1 MKCGK
6 CSATCPSLEDMDVH
20 PHTFVSMVDE
30 GNVKALWNSTS
41 LWKCFSCF
49 ACVER
54 CPRGVEPAHVIEA
67 VRILAMS
74 PQEHNRMKPD
84 AVPKFLKEAGEEVP
98 QQLLTSAFRKYS
110 K

>member
-1 MKCGK
+1 
-6 CSATCPSLEDMDVH
+6 MDVH
-20 PHTFVSMVDE
+20 PHRFVSMVDE
-30 GNVKALWNSTS
+30 GDVKALWDSKS
-41 LWKCFSCF
+41 LWKCLSCF

-74 PQEHNRMKPD
+74 PQGGNRMKPD
-84 AVPKFLKEAGEEVP
+84 AIPIFLKELEEAGDEVP